1 MFLVLFLGLLVLVLE
16 VEDVKLQVGHLHPG
30 GLLQGVPPRLY
41 ELFGQGL
48 YGAPVICAILK
59 DL

>member
-30 GLLQGVPPRLY
+30 GLLQGV
-41 ELFGQGL
+41 QG
-48 YGAPVICAILK
+48 YMSCSGK
-59 DL
+59 DYMEHLLAVQF